1 MAAASTPYALL
12 LDIENRSRTKALG
25 LPQQIEV
32 RKTWS
37 GVGFRLGNVYLLSK
51 LEEVDEI
58 LVSPEMTR
66 VPSALSWVKG
76 IANIR
81 GMLLPIM
88 DLRDFIDGE
97 AIHKSRKTR
106 IILIKKGELVSGLM
120 VDEVFGMRHFFEE
133 ERTENLPE
141 ASENL
146 KNYLHG
152 AYLKGDMHWGI
163 FNMDNLAADPSFL
176 EVAVRSG

>member
-1 MAAASTPYALL
+1 MTAVLKAYALL
-12 LDIENRSRTKALG
+12 QDIEARSRTKALG

-32 RKTWS
+32 RKTWT
-37 GVGFRLGNVYLLSK
+37 GVGFRLGNINLLST

-66 VPSALSWVKG
+66 VPNAISWVKG

-88 DLRDFIDGE
+88 DLKDFIDGD
-97 AIHKSRKTR
+97 AITAGRKTR
-106 IILIKKGELVSGLM
+106 VLLIKKGELVSGLM

-133 ERTENLPE
+133 ERTENVPDI
-141 ASENL
+141 SDNL
-146 KNYLHG
+146 NKYVKG
-152 AYLKGDMHWGI
+152 AFHQGDTHWGI
-163 FNMDNLAADPSFL
+163 FNLDNLVTDPSFL
-176 EVAVRSG
+176 DVTQI